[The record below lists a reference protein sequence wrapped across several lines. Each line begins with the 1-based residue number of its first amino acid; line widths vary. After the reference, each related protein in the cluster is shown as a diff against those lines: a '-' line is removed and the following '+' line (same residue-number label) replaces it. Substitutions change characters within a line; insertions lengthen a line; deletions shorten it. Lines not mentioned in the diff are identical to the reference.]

1 MRMGGWAFSG
11 AALAMLSG
19 IGLMAQT
26 AAVPVDGGSMKPEV
40 SFQFERK
47 GVPVPHYVI
56 LLRED
61 GSGRYQADEAQVAP
75 SMQSSSAMQYV
86 GGKHVDR
93 PITLS
98 PATTEKIFKTART
111 VNFFNIECASK
122 AKNIANT
129 GDKTLSYTGSDGKG
143 SCGYNYSE
151 NKNISILTDTFLAI
165 AFTMDEGR
173 RLEFLH
179 RYDRLGLD
187 AEMNSLANE
196 AQAGRALEL
205 GTIAPTLD
213 SIAGDTAL
221 MQRVRLRAEKLLEQ
235 SKDK

>member
-1 MRMGGWAFSG
+1 MRMGEWAFSG

-151 NKNISILTDTFLAI
+151 NKNISMLTDMFLAI

>member
-1 MRMGGWAFSG
+1 MRMGKWAFSG

-61 GSGRYQADEAQVAP
+61 GSGRYQADEAEVAP

-151 NKNISILTDTFLAI
+151 NKNISMLTDMFLAI

>member
-1 MRMGGWAFSG
+1 MRMGKWAFSG

-19 IGLMAQT
+19 IWLMAQT
-26 AAVPVDGGSMKPEV
+26 APVLVDGATMKPEV